1 MFLGDMGSVS
11 APRAACQDLD
21 IRSGLAPLDRFAGTL
36 QRHEKI
42 ALALTLHTRIELP
55 YQDYVPCP
63 GSGPGSPALSVA
75 TDHIRPGAAPSHVE
89 PPLPRLRVGK
99 LALGSLADPQTLLHA
114 GPTPMSRFLADAG
127 PYEWMAPTFDNT
139 TVLPTIEVDDGH
151 YAQLSSAEPSLT
163 LDETRAHAHQDDTS
177 AAVEAGPDSGP
188 DDRHHAVL
196 VELESAASRKHVRGL
211 NFDGVLA
218 HLVRQL
224 GDQRQERI
232 LKGNLPRAL
241 RPARKR
247 ESPPQK
253 KRKTGDA
260 GNQHQHFDS

>member
-11 APRAACQDLD
+11 AQRAARQDRE
-21 IRSGLAPLDRFAGTL
+21 IRNGLAPLDRFAGTL

-75 TDHIRPGAAPSHVE
+75 TNPIRPSAAPLLVE
-89 PPLPRLRVGK
+89 PPLPRLSVGK
-99 LALGSLADPQTLLHA
+99 LALGSLADPQSLLHA

-139 TVLPTIEVDDGH
+139 VLPTIEVDDAH

-163 LDETRAHAHQDDTS
+163 LDETRAHANQDDTS
-177 AAVEAGPDSGP
+177 PAIGAGPGTGL

-196 VELESAASRKHVRGL
+196 VELELAASEKHVRGL
-211 NFDGVLA
+211 NVDDVVA
-218 HLVRQL
+218 HIVRQL
-224 GDQRQERI
+224 
-232 LKGNLPRAL
+232 
-241 RPARKR
+241 
-247 ESPPQK
+247 
-253 KRKTGDA
+253 
-260 GNQHQHFDS
+260 

>member
-1 MFLGDMGSVS
+1 MFLGDMGSLS
-11 APRAACQDLD
+11 AQRAARQDLE
-21 IRSGLAPLDRFAGTL
+21 IRNGLTPLDHFAGTL

-63 GSGPGSPALSVA
+63 GSGPGSPARSVA
-75 TDHIRPGAAPSHVE
+75 TDHIRPGAAPSRVE
-89 PPLPRLRVGK
+89 PPLPRFSVGK
-99 LALGSLADPQTLLHA
+99 LALGSLADPQALLHA

-163 LDETRAHAHQDDTS
+163 LDETRLHAQQDDTS
-177 AAVEAGPDSGP
+177 AAVEAGPDIGF
-188 DDRHHAVL
+188 DGRHHAVL
-196 VELESAASRKHVRGL
+196 ADLESVASRKHVRGL
-211 NFDGVLA
+211 NIDDVMA

-224 GDQRQERI
+224 
-232 LKGNLPRAL
+232 
-241 RPARKR
+241 
-247 ESPPQK
+247 
-253 KRKTGDA
+253 
-260 GNQHQHFDS
+260 